1 MISPRRLTFRVP
13 SFSSNP
19 PSRYF
24 TASSA
29 ILLQAGG
36 ELCCHLGIKIDADQL
51 VHFLHGKLCEDN
63 NRLDVFISRINTIRP
78 VASHLLTVLI
88 VAFTGGG
95 GGGGGGSGGFSVSR
109 YSSYSR
115 DGDRERERYHHSD
128 RDSDR
133 YSSSRYSTVTSPTSS
148 RRTTSNYS
156 SSSSYSRFLPSSRW
170 TPHHYSDEEPEEERD
185 HVRDRDGRRV
195 QRGETKTTTEGEV

>member
-1 MISPRRLTFRVP
+1 MISPRHPTFRVP

-19 PSRYF
+19 ASRYF

-36 ELCCHLGIKIDADQL
+36 ELCCHLGIKIDTGQL
-51 VHFLHGKLCEDN
+51 VHFLDGKLCEDN

-78 VASHLLTVLI
+78 VASHPLTVLI
-88 VAFTGGG
+88 VAFTG

-156 SSSSYSRFLPSSRW
+156 SSSSSYSRFLPSSRW

-195 QRGETKTTTEGEV
+195 QRGETKTTTEGEI